1 MADTSNEDK
10 IEKLTDR
17 LREMTA
23 DQRFT
28 NEDRAKIARQIQELM
43 PKKKPKKSRQK
54 RTKRPG
60 HPSYIIDIDTTG
72 LNKGGI
78 VKKYMGGGSVKK
90 TPTTKRSIG
99 PAGAST
105 VKSKDDVGQTKGPA
119 GMGKMITTKGWGASR
134 KT

>member
-1 MADTSNEDK
+1 MAKEKSSSA
-10 IEKLTDR
+10 IEAAAL
-17 LREMTA
+17 A
-23 DQRFT
+23 DQLKGLISG
-28 NEDRAKIARQIQELM
+28 RAPVSSLIKAINIFK
-43 PKKKPKKSRQK
+43 PTKKAE
-54 RTKRPG
+54 
-60 HPSYIIDIDTTG
+60 
-72 LNKGGI
+72 GGE

>member
-1 MADTSNEDK
+1 MVD
-10 IEKLTDR
+10 
-17 LREMTA
+17 
-23 DQRFT
+23 
-28 NEDRAKIARQIQELM
+28 
-43 PKKKPKKSRQK
+43 KKKTSELEKAIKTIKLMGDSDVLQSLMNLKLGDVENKLLSKFKKIRK
-54 RTKRPG
+54 EA
-60 HPSYIIDIDTTG
+60 
-72 LNKGGI
+72 KGGMI
-78 VKKYMGGGSVKK
+78 NKYAKGGEVKKYMGGGSVKK